1 MILDLSIKN
10 YKSIEEMSLSFGEI
24 NAFIGKN
31 GAGKST
37 LISAINVLKRVAA
50 GDNINRII
58 NDIAPLDDFFNCNL
72 DGTTAEFRVKIQTRN
87 GGVFLYSFDIT
98 FGPFRNR
105 LLYRFSRE
113 SLHKIVSNGE
123 ELIFRRNNT
132 KSGIS
137 KESGQGEDLEIASG
151 VTPLKVDSSVSVLS
165 MYAQDDARVVAD
177 TIASYCV
184 IWLDDTMNNSNNSVV
199 YSNSLDL
206 NTIDGVAIDLYTRDS
221 ALYEEAIHT
230 IGIIIP
236 GFKPPEITRIGKT
249 DSISG
254 DSAIEDPIQKVSAYI
269 VNWSDSAY
277 AKTSSISR
285 FSLSGGNSRVIFL
298 ILSLYNS
305 RNRSCFVAEEIEN
318 GMHLS
323 RISRLIDQLK
333 MIIKNRK
340 IQFFFTTHNH
350 LILEDLLPKEV
361 IYVHMNTHGSQYTRL
376 SETEEFVMVR
386 EALGRTPSSSDVVNS
401 GLLFQ

>member
-1 MILDLSIKN
+1 
-10 YKSIEEMSLSFGEI
+10 MSLAFGEI

-31 GAGKST
+31 GAGKTT
-37 LISAINVLKRVAA
+37 LISAINVLKRIAA

-72 DGTTAEFRVKIQTRN
+72 DSTTTEFKVKIQAKN
-87 GGVFLYSFDIT
+87 GGIFVYSLNIT
-98 FGPFRNR
+98 FGPFHNR
-105 LLYRFSRE
+105 LLYHFSRE
-113 SLHKIVSNGE
+113 SLYKIIDGE
-123 ELIFRRNNT
+123 EKLIFRRNNIT
-132 KSGIS
+132 NNIGR
-137 KESGQGEDLEIASG
+137 EDGQDKDLETTDGI
-151 VTPLKVDSSVSVLS
+151 TPLKVDSSISVLS
-165 MYAQDDARVVAD
+165 MYAQDDARIVAD

-184 IWLDDTMNNSNNSVV
+184 IWLDDTMNSSNNSVV
-199 YSNSLDL
+199 YSNALDL
-206 NTIDGVAIDLYTRDS
+206 STIDGVAIDLYTKDS
-221 ALYEEAIHT
+221 ALYKEALHT

-236 GFKPPEITRIGKT
+236 GFKPPEIMRIGKT
-249 DSISG
+249 DSANN
-254 DSAIEDPIQKVSAYI
+254 DSVMDDSVQKVAAYI
-269 VNWSDSAY
+269 VNWSDSTY

-333 MIIKNRK
+333 MVIKNRK

-350 LILEDLLPKEV
+350 SILKDLLPKEV
-361 IYVHMNTHGSQYTRL
+361 VYVHMDAHGSQYTRL